1 MPLDAA
7 MKSLGRVSSLWRYP
21 VKSMAGEERGELY
34 FGFAGV
40 FGDRCWALHDAAARR
55 GMPYLTATAFEALL
69 CYQPSFRFP
78 EQAVRPPNLA
88 EAASMAPGLTPAD
101 ASVEELA
108 VDVVAPTGERFALED
123 PRFLQHLAA
132 ALDPKHQLRLVHS
145 DRALTD
151 CRPASLIGSTTI
163 ATLEAG
169 VGRPLD
175 RRRFRMNVY
184 AEWSAAELEEGFV
197 GRRIRLGER
206 VILYVL
212 ERDPRCKMISL
223 DPDTAAHEPA
233 ILRYVA
239 QQHDACAGVYAAV
252 LVEGVVRQG
261 DPITLLD

>member
-1 MPLDAA
+1 MTPL
-7 MKSLGRVSSLWRYP
+7 GHVSSLWRYP
-21 VKSMAGEERGELY
+21 VKSMAGQECQELY

-55 GMPYLTATAFEALL
+55 GMPYLTATAFERLL
-69 CYQPSFRFP
+69 CYQPSFRVP
-78 EQAVRPPNLA
+78 ERAMLPPNLA
-88 EAASMAPGLTPAD
+88 EAASMAPGLTPAN
-101 ASVEELA
+101 ASAEELA

-132 ALDPKHQLRLVHS
+132 TLDPKHRLRPVHS

-184 AEWSAAELEEGFV
+184 AEWSAAEPEEEFV

-206 VILYVL
+206 VTLFVL

-223 DPDTAAHEPA
+223 DPDTGAHDPA
-233 ILRYVA
+233 IFRHVA
-239 QQHDACAGVYAAV
+239 QQHEACAGVYAAV

-261 DPITLLD
+261 DPITLVD

>member
-1 MPLDAA
+1 MT
-7 MKSLGRVSSLWRYP
+7 SLGHVSSLWRYP
-21 VKSMAGEERGELY
+21 VKSMAGQECGEMY

-40 FGDRCWALHDAAARR
+40 FGDRCWALHDSAARR

-78 EQAVRPPNLA
+78 EKAALPPNLA

-101 ASVEELA
+101 ASAEELA
-108 VDVVAPTGERFALED
+108 VDVRAPTGERFALED

-132 ALDPKHQLRLVHS
+132 TLDPKHQLRLLHS

-169 VGRPLD
+169 LGRPLD
-175 RRRFRMNVY
+175 RRRFRMNIY
-184 AEWSAAELEEGFV
+184 AEWSAGEPEEGFV

-206 VILYVL
+206 VVLYVL

-223 DPDTAAHEPA
+223 DPETAAHDPA
-233 ILRYVA
+233 IFRHVA

-261 DPITLLD
+261 DAITLVE